1 MKLRIDI
8 STKGNTPGRKMS
20 ENILVIENTPH
31 IRKELVFILADA
43 GFTIAAVTDLSAAL
57 LRLEEFKAD
66 MVIIDEMLPNIN
78 GTNACRKIRTSRDI
92 PVALLG
98 ENDEESWERAVRAEV
113 NLYEPKPF
121 NYRVLAARIKAT
133 LRRYQAGQAGN

>member
-1 MKLRIDI
+1 VKLRIDI